1 MSANSVFNNRF
12 TTKTVFVQDRL
23 LEKRNHSSF
32 LCETKIKLP
41 KTRANQQKKTNKQ
54 TMLSFKMLTLTTRT
68 FSSTN
73 ITLFSHHF
81 IIINHDNSHNS

>member
-41 KTRANQQKKTNKQ
+41 KTRANQQKKQTNYVIFQNVNLNDTYVLIYKHH
-54 TMLSFKMLTLTTRT
+54 SFLTP
-68 FSSTN
+68 FYYNQS
-73 ITLFSHHF
+73 
-81 IIINHDNSHNS
+81 

>member
-12 TTKTVFVQDRL
+12 TTKTVFVQDDCL
-23 LEKRNHSSF
+23 KNETTHHSSV
-32 LCETKIKLP
+32 KQIKLP